1 MFKVLIPPKSLLGK
15 LRKEVDNPN
24 QVLDQVRT
32 SLKHTFDNTLATH
45 KPGCRFIGQVSREL
59 DQVSG
64 EGEAEGGGREGEG
77 ER

>member
-32 SLKHTFDNTLATH
+32 SLQHTFDNTLATH
-45 KPGCRFIGQVSREL
+45 KPCLVVVL
-59 DQVSG
+59 
-64 EGEAEGGGREGEG
+64 
-77 ER
+77 